1 MVPGSP
7 TRATIAVSVSG
18 REEGCMSL
26 RGSTDGTRVEE
37 PLDDTVPLPAGDPP
51 AREPLDGAGVRLLGS
66 PMDPLG
72 DRHPDDR
79 PPAVPPRPRRPVPRT
94 VWFFVIVAVLG
105 VATAV
110 SANLVMGGLASLN
123 PFKNG
128 LIQQR
133 TIDRSGPAVLKA
145 VTDLGTLQSASG
157 YYEIVIDVQ
166 KSVDNLPL
174 ALAGHRVL
182 FVAAG
187 TVDATVDL
195 RGLGPNAVTVD
206 RSRTAAT
213 ISLPKPRLSQPSLDL
228 TRSYVYD
235 EQRGLFDWIRDALS
249 GSPDDQRQLYTLA
262 SQRLTQAAQ
271 ANDELVNRAETNARA
286 VLQGLLRPLGFTDVT
301 VTFAR

>member
-1 MVPGSP
+1 MSTLGGSP
-7 TRATIAVSVSG
+7 N
-18 REEGCMSL
+18 
-26 RGSTDGTRVEE
+26 GTRVEE
-37 PLDDTVPLPAGDPP
+37 PPLGDTQPLPGADP
-51 AREPLDGAGVRLLGS
+51 LSGAGIRPLGS
-66 PMDPLG
+66 PIDPLG

-79 PPAVPPRPRRPVPRT
+79 PPAARAPRARRPVPRT
-94 VWFFVIVAVLG
+94 VWFFVIVAVLT
-105 VATAV
+105 VAAAL
-110 SANLVMGGLASLN
+110 SANLVMGGLANLN

-166 KSVDNLPL
+166 KSVDNLPSF
-174 ALAGHRVL
+174 LAGRRTL

-195 RGLGPNAVTVD
+195 RGLGTGAVTVD
-206 RSRTAAT
+206 RARTAAT
-213 ISLPKPRLSQPSLDL
+213 IRLPKPKLSQPSLDL
-228 TRSYVYD
+228 KRSYVYD
-235 EQRGLFDWIRDALS
+235 EQRGLIDRIRDAVS
-249 GSPDDQRQLYTLA
+249 GSPDDEKQLYTLA

-271 ANDELVNRAETNARA
+271 ANDELVNRAEANTRG
-286 VLQGLLRPLGFTDVT
+286 VLQGLLRPLGFTEVT